1 MHYRSPY
8 QRRKAK
14 AIAITRKADA
24 QMRFLGVV
32 LAGLAGMGLVL
43 LLRGWAM

>member
-8 QRRKAK
+8 QTRKAK
-14 AIAITRKADA
+14 AIAIARKADV
-24 QMRFLGVV
+24 QVRFLGVV
-32 LAGLAGMGLVL
+32 LAGLSGMGLVL